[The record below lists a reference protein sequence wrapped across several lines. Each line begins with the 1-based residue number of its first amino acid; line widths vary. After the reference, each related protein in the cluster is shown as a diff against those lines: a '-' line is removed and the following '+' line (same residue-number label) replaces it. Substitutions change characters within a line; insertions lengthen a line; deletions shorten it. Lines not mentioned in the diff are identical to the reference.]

1 MQSNHMQPVYAPEW
15 TTPPDWATRRAEEIL
30 MGKIGWTEILL
41 LLAVALLLFGAR
53 RLPEIARSFGKSIQ
67 EFKKGVSDKDAH
79 LPPST
84 PVK

>member
-1 MQSNHMQPVYAPEW
+1 
-15 TTPPDWATRRAEEIL
+15 

-67 EFKKGVSDKDAH
+67 EFKKGVSDKDANP
-79 LPPST
+79 PPST
-84 PVK
+84 PAK

>member
-1 MQSNHMQPVYAPEW
+1 
-15 TTPPDWATRRAEEIL
+15 

-67 EFKKGVSDKDAH
+67 EFKKGFSDKDAN

>member
-1 MQSNHMQPVYAPEW
+1 
-15 TTPPDWATRRAEEIL
+15 

-67 EFKKGVSDKDAH
+67 EFKKGVSDKDSN
-79 LPPST
+79 LPPSSAA
-84 PVK
+84 K